1 MYKRG
6 VEYHLV
12 NYIAIMFLLMESLL
26 DDQKKS
32 ILTDKSC
39 SLKEGLRKK
48 EHAEELF
55 SELKTWYCENLK
67 ESIKGED
74 FGGLGQFL
82 INYSTQLDDLFSLI
96 CSCRSRDWL
105 SYLDSVFAGL
115 KYSFAR
121 DLQWYAR
128 FNTIYH
134 AEMRNLEETDPDIWQ
149 AFMNGEFV
157 VQKSPIP
164 FTALFTD
171 QALEQENKILKD
183 HGGVGGVTQDE
194 ALLDR
199 VCAVAPVI
207 S

>member
-1 MYKRG
+1 M
-6 VEYHLV
+6 V
-12 NYIAIMFLLMESLL
+12 
-26 DDQKKS
+26 
-32 ILTDKSC
+32 
-39 SLKEGLRKK
+39 
-48 EHAEELF
+48 
-55 SELKTWYCENLK
+55 
-67 ESIKGED
+67 
-74 FGGLGQFL
+74 
-82 INYSTQLDDLFSLI
+82 
-96 CSCRSRDWL
+96 
-105 SYLDSVFAGL
+105 
-115 KYSFAR
+115 
-121 DLQWYAR
+121 

-199 VCAVAPVI
+199 VCTVAPLI
-207 S
+207 SRMVKDLLSSFPKDSTSKDADL